1 MIAILICVLVVILG
15 DLIPLIRRRSVRGV
29 IALLLVLIPATIMG
43 IMHIRHIEV
52 PSLMLAIDDFM
63 RSWGLSY

>member
-29 IALLLVLIPATIMG
+29 IALLLVLIPATVMG